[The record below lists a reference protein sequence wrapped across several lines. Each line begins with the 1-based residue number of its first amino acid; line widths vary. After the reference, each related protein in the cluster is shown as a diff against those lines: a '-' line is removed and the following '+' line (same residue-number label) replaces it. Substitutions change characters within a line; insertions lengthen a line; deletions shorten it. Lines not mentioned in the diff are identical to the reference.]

1 MCVSGSW
8 TRSLWALSSLSRGF
22 FIFHLL
28 TLWRLFRF
36 DTVFLREILWRYK
49 GFLVLSFIWVVLF
62 LGNNWELLRNRQL
75 ENIVWS
81 VHFSGN
87 LRLPELLWL
96 TYIVLTYCLNIWI
109 FRDDLFPSFLNLVW
123 IPKSFCLALRF
134 LSPDMTC
141 AWHGAILH
149 SVLVLSVL
157 MLQKKLIVW
166 EDWLITA
173 NVAIVKQ
180 SSMTLMV
187 CLISYW

>member
-1 MCVSGSW
+1 M
-8 TRSLWALSSLSRGF
+8 SRGF
-22 FIFHLL
+22 FIFYLL
-28 TLWRLFRF
+28 TLWRLALTQFSWGRF
-36 DTVFLREILWRYK
+36 CEGIKPFWCCLAFELCY
-49 GFLVLSFIWVVLF
+49 S
-62 LGNNWELLRNRQL
+62 LGTIESCL
-75 ENIVWS
+75 ET
-81 VHFSGN
+81 GN
-87 LRLPELLWL
+87 LRTQSEAFTSLV
-96 TYIVLTYCLNIWI
+96 TYKSSRITLVNLRSSCILFKHMNIPWW
-109 FRDDLFPSFLNLVW
+109 SFFFFEPCVNSYVFIW
-123 IPKSFCLALRF
+123 LALCF

-166 EDWLITA
+166 EDWLITV